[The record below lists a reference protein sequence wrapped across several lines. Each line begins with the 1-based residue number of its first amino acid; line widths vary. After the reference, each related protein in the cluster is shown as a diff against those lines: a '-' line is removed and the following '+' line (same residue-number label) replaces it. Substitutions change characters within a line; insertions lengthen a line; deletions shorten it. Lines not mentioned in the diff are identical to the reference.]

1 MSEVWKG
8 IVVPLYTDA
17 ADGPGDF
24 RRMVDSGPIPR
35 YDTAAARNASIPA
48 PVKGQ
53 TAYRG
58 DAVAGGALE
67 FYNGTAWVTVGTDKA
82 PLVHNHDAGQVNS
95 GVLAVGRIPGLPGEH
110 ITYGTVARER
120 LPGAWYGYPG
130 VIDLNALPGN
140 HLHDHAYYQEWEIN
154 SILTNYVNHGRSP
167 AGYKQINDTMVFAAN
182 PSIYAIYIETQVMVQ
197 TSSLDTKKDVGAVML
212 ADNVFDRLNPISFRF
227 KTDPDDLRMGFSYE
241 EMVEVA
247 PLWASYVGE
256 TKGINYWGMLPDF
269 MAWTLATIRDLR
281 EQLSRHERAALA

>member
-24 RRMVDSGPIPR
+24 RRMVDSGPLPR
-35 YDTAAARNASIPA
+35 YDTAAARDASIPS

-53 TAYRG
+53 VIYRG
-58 DAVAGGALE
+58 DAIAGGTLE
-67 FYNGTAWVTVGTDKA
+67 FYNGTTWVVIGADKA
-82 PLVHNHDAGQVNS
+82 PTTHTH
-95 GVLAVGRIPGLPGEH
+95 LATQISTQLAAWQIPYLYGE
-110 ITYGTVARER
+110 IINTGTIARER

-130 VIDLNALPGN
+130 VVDLNALAGN

-154 SILTNYVNHGRSP
+154 TILTNYVSKNTSP
-167 AGYKQINDTMVFAAN
+167 AGHQQVPHTTVFSAN

-197 TSSLDTKKDVGAVML
+197 TSSLDAKKDVGAVML

-247 PLWASYVGE
+247 PLWASHVNE